1 MASMPASVSWSV
13 RAITVKPASACAL
26 TTSAGGSSPS
36 LKIVCRCRFARPL
49 DTSANGRPFYV
60 VSGSPTLPSPGGKPG
75 RPGYNGGRPLMSS
88 DRQPPLSLVRH
99 LVVVNLAR
107 PLPELIDQALSCLNQ
122 ALDARAAFYAR
133 IDGHSFEIMASDVQ
147 SGAPIEPGLRMAL
160 EDTFAAVDE
169 EMEGGVLNIRDA
181 SKRQPFKSL
190 AMRQRLGITSYLGTS
205 FPAQGEVTGTLGVIG
220 KGPRIFTETDQDLL
234 LIVAGLLAPRL
245 HSESRSTNGQART
258 PVAVVRL
265 ASEEVK
271 EPLAILRGYA
281 DMLANDEI
289 PADQMQMVARRLAL
303 QSETLMRVADQ
314 VLLLSRLPLEL
325 AFTVRISLGAV
336 VESAAQRIRDRM
348 SRAGMELRLQL
359 DTEVDVWGDATLLEA
374 ALDEMLHNV
383 FKHARSATVV
393 QLRLR
398 QASANRY
405 QLIVKDDGPGMSA
418 DRLEDLFGPLADDQP
433 LRGQGLGLYLLRR
446 VAEAHGGR
454 AWANSLEGKGTTF
467 YLELPA
473 ASPDGDESQL
483 SLANNQ
489 SPA

>member
-1 MASMPASVSWSV
+1 
-13 RAITVKPASACAL
+13 
-26 TTSAGGSSPS
+26 
-36 LKIVCRCRFARPL
+36 
-49 DTSANGRPFYV
+49 
-60 VSGSPTLPSPGGKPG
+60 
-75 RPGYNGGRPLMSS
+75 MSS

-107 PLPELIDQALSCLNQ
+107 PLPELIDQALTCLNQ

-133 IDGHSFEIMASDVQ
+133 IDGHTFEIMASDVQ
-147 SGAPIEPGLRMAL
+147 SGAPIEHGLRMAL

-281 DMLANDEI
+281 DMLANDEV
-289 PADQMQMVARRLAL
+289 PADQMPVVAQRLAL

-325 AFTVRISLGAV
+325 AFTVRVSLGAIV
-336 VESAAQRIRDRM
+336 QSAAQRIRDRM
-348 SRAGMELRLQL
+348 ARAGMELRLQL

-418 DRLEDLFGPLADDQP
+418 DRLEDLFGPLAEDQP
-433 LRGQGLGLYLLRR
+433 ARGQGLGLYLVRR

-454 AWANSLEGKGTTF
+454 AWANSLESKGTTF

-473 ASPDGDESQL
+473 ASPDGDSARA
-483 SLANNQ
+483 STATG
-489 SPA
+489 ATA

>member
-1 MASMPASVSWSV
+1 
-13 RAITVKPASACAL
+13 
-26 TTSAGGSSPS
+26 
-36 LKIVCRCRFARPL
+36 
-49 DTSANGRPFYV
+49 
-60 VSGSPTLPSPGGKPG
+60 
-75 RPGYNGGRPLMSS
+75 MSS

-107 PLPELIDQALSCLNQ
+107 PLPELIDQALICLNQ

-133 IDGHSFEIMASDVQ
+133 IDGHSFEILASDVQ
-147 SGAPIEPGLRMAL
+147 SGAPIERGLRMAL

-205 FPAQGEVTGTLGVIG
+205 FPAQGEVTGTVGVIG

-281 DMLANDEI
+281 DMLANDEV
-289 PADQMQMVARRLAL
+289 PADQMQMVAQRLAL

-398 QASANRY
+398 QTSGNRY

-418 DRLEDLFGPLADDQP
+418 DRLEDLFGPLVVDQP
-433 LRGQGLGLYLLRR
+433 ARGQGLGLYLLRR

-473 ASPDGDESQL
+473 ASPDGDSARA
-483 SLANNQ
+483 STATG
-489 SPA
+489 ATA

>member
-1 MASMPASVSWSV
+1 
-13 RAITVKPASACAL
+13 
-26 TTSAGGSSPS
+26 
-36 LKIVCRCRFARPL
+36 
-49 DTSANGRPFYV
+49 
-60 VSGSPTLPSPGGKPG
+60 
-75 RPGYNGGRPLMSS
+75 
-88 DRQPPLSLVRH
+88 
-99 LVVVNLAR
+99 
-107 PLPELIDQALSCLNQ
+107 
-122 ALDARAAFYAR
+122 
-133 IDGHSFEIMASDVQ
+133 
-147 SGAPIEPGLRMAL
+147 
-160 EDTFAAVDE
+160 
-169 EMEGGVLNIRDA
+169 
-181 SKRQPFKSL
+181 
-190 AMRQRLGITSYLGTS
+190 MRQRLGIVSYLGTS
-205 FPAQGEVTGTLGVIG
+205 FPAHGQVTGTLGVIG
-220 KGPRIFTETDQDLL
+220 KGPRIFSEVDQDLL

-245 HSESRSTNGQART
+245 QPDPRPNNGQSRT
-258 PVAVVRL
+258 PVSVVRL

-281 DMLANDEI
+281 DMLSNNEV
-289 PADQMQMVARRLAL
+289 PADQMAMVAERLAL
-303 QSETLMRVADQ
+303 QSATLIRVADQ
-314 VLLLSRLPLEL
+314 VLLLSRLPIEL
-325 AFTVRISLGAV
+325 AFTVRVSLAAIAQA
-336 VESAAQRIRDRM
+336 AAQRIRDRM
-348 SRAGMELRLQL
+348 SHAGMELRLQL

-473 ASPDGDESQL
+473 ASPDGDSARA
-483 SLANNQ
+483 STATG
-489 SPA
+489 ATA

>member
-1 MASMPASVSWSV
+1 
-13 RAITVKPASACAL
+13 
-26 TTSAGGSSPS
+26 
-36 LKIVCRCRFARPL
+36 
-49 DTSANGRPFYV
+49 
-60 VSGSPTLPSPGGKPG
+60 
-75 RPGYNGGRPLMSS
+75 MSS
-88 DRQPPLSLVRH
+88 DRQPPLSLVRR
-99 LVVVNLAR
+99 LVAVNLAR
-107 PLPELIDQALSCLNQ
+107 PIPELIDQALTCLVQ

-133 IDGHSFEIMASDVQ
+133 IDDHTFEIIAAHVQ
-147 SGAPIEPGLRMAL
+147 SGAPIERGLRMAL

-181 SKRQPFKSL
+181 SKRQPFKRL
-190 AMRQRLGITSYLGTS
+190 AMRQRLGIVSYLGTS
-205 FPAQGEVTGTLGVIG
+205 FPAQGEVTGTLGVLG
-220 KGPRIFTETDQDLL
+220 KGARIFDEMDQDVL

-245 HSESRSTNGQART
+245 QPEPRSGNGQSRT
-258 PVAVVRL
+258 PVSVVRL

-281 DMLANDEI
+281 DMLSNGEV
-289 PADQMQMVARRLAL
+289 PADQMPMVAQRLAL
-303 QSETLMRVADQ
+303 QSETLIRVADQ
-314 VLLLSRLPLEL
+314 VLLLSRLPIEL
-325 AFTVRISLGAV
+325 AFTVRVSLGAIAQA
-336 VESAAQRIRDRM
+336 AAQRIRDRM

-359 DTEVDVWGDATLLEA
+359 DTQVDVWGDASLLEA

-398 QASANRY
+398 EAGANRH

-433 LRGQGLGLYLLRR
+433 VRGRGLGLHLLRR

-473 ASPDGDESQL
+473 ASPDGDSARA
-483 SLANNQ
+483 SAA
-489 SPA
+489 SGATA